1 MLCYTVNS
9 LGVPCFLHARM
20 MCVQWR
26 TLVNDAFPL
35 IICTWQLYSLP
46 APGLDP
52 GENKACV
59 SATAQFVPWAKMAT
73 VPDFQTGIIS
83 STTNQEAVE
92 HAATHMAEEK
102 ANQKHITMKCH
113 FVYIL
118 EVCSAMQQYTILYY
132 TALVYWLSHDIP
144 WSCSPVYTV
153 FVMWMLLPWIST
165 TVLG

>member
-1 MLCYTVNS
+1 
-9 LGVPCFLHARM
+9 
-20 MCVQWR
+20 
-26 TLVNDAFPL
+26 
-35 IICTWQLYSLP
+35 
-46 APGLDP
+46 
-52 GENKACV
+52 
-59 SATAQFVPWAKMAT
+59 MAT

-132 TALVYWLSHDIP
+132 TALVY
-144 WSCSPVYTV
+144 
-153 FVMWMLLPWIST
+153 
-165 TVLG
+165 

>member
-1 MLCYTVNS
+1 MLHCNLSWCT
-9 LGVPCFLHARM
+9 LFPLATM
-20 MCVQWR
+20 MYVQR
-26 TLVNDAFPL
+26 STLANYAVPL

-59 SATAQFVPWAKMAT
+59 SATAQFVPWAKKAT
-73 VPDFQTGIIS
+73 VPDFQTGMMS

-102 ANQKHITMKCH
+102 ANQKHIMMKCH

-132 TALVYWLSHDIP
+132 TALVHWLCHDIL